1 METKTDFCRLCP
13 CKILV
18 VSHPTMAIRPWLG
31 EPCQTFCQPAGLAQ
45 PALSMPYPDPT
56 GRHNACRGD
65 EVPRVTMLPMAESG
79 PKGRHN
85 KMPGRRSPPV
95 TMLPTA
101 ESDPKGRHNKMPDR
115 RPLSR
120 IFRRTPHLR
129 QNHSND
135 SGRMRRGDELLGVV
149 VPIKGPPHARAG
161 TARK

>member
-65 EVPRVTMLPMAESG
+65 EVPRVTMLP
-79 PKGRHN
+79 
-85 KMPGRRSPPV
+85 
-95 TMLPTA
+95 TA
-101 ESDPKGRHNKMPDR
+101 ESDPKGRHNECRSDAPGRESFAGHLTYAKIPR
-115 RPLSR
+115 N
-120 IFRRTPHLR
+120 LR
-129 QNHSND
+129 QNPSND
-135 SGRMRRGDELLGVV
+135 SGRMGRGDELLGVV
-149 VPIKGPPHARAG
+149 VPIKGHPHARAG